1 MALSPSQRR
10 YLRSLA
16 HDLHPVILL
25 GAKGA
30 TDAVV
35 KELDQTLSHH
45 ELVKVKL
52 SGGDKEEHIDAII
65 ERAKAL
71 LGPADYRTV
80 FDLGLDLVLADI
92 RQDLEEFGVV
102 YDQWYSERSLAQSGA
117 VQRYEF

>member
-30 TDAVV
+30 TEAVL
-35 KELDQTLSHH
+35 KELDLALSHH

-52 SGGDKEEHIDAII
+52 SGGDKDERQQQIDYLTEGTRSENVQQIGHIVVLFRRNED
-65 ERAKAL
+65 EPKLAL
-71 LGPADYRTV
+71 PR
-80 FDLGLDLVLADI
+80 
-92 RQDLEEFGVV
+92 
-102 YDQWYSERSLAQSGA
+102 
-117 VQRYEF
+117 

>member
-16 HDLHPVILL
+16 HDLSPVILL

-35 KELDQTLSHH
+35 KELDSALSHH

-52 SGGDKEEHIDAII
+52 SGGDKDERQAQIDVLIAGTLAEAIQQI
-65 ERAKAL
+65 GGIVVLFRRNADDPKLAL
-71 LGPADYRTV
+71 PR
-80 FDLGLDLVLADI
+80 
-92 RQDLEEFGVV
+92 
-102 YDQWYSERSLAQSGA
+102 
-117 VQRYEF
+117 

>member
-30 TDAVV
+30 TEAVL
-35 KELDQTLSHH
+35 KELDLALSHH

-52 SGGDKEEHIDAII
+52 SGGDKDERQQQIDFLAGGTHSESVQQIGHIVVLFRRNED
-65 ERAKAL
+65 EPKLAL
-71 LGPADYRTV
+71 PR
-80 FDLGLDLVLADI
+80 
-92 RQDLEEFGVV
+92 
-102 YDQWYSERSLAQSGA
+102 
-117 VQRYEF
+117 

>member
-35 KELDQTLSHH
+35 KELDLALSHH

-52 SGGDKEEHIDAII
+52 SGGDKEERQQQIDFLAEGTQSESVQQIGHIVVLFRRNED
-65 ERAKAL
+65 EPKLAL
-71 LGPADYRTV
+71 PR
-80 FDLGLDLVLADI
+80 
-92 RQDLEEFGVV
+92 
-102 YDQWYSERSLAQSGA
+102 
-117 VQRYEF
+117 

>member
-30 TDAVV
+30 TEAVL
-35 KELDQTLSHH
+35 KELDLALSHH

-52 SGGDKEEHIDAII
+52 SGGDKDERQEQIDFLTNGTRSESVQQIGHIAVLFRRNED
-65 ERAKAL
+65 EPKLAL
-71 LGPADYRTV
+71 PR
-80 FDLGLDLVLADI
+80 
-92 RQDLEEFGVV
+92 
-102 YDQWYSERSLAQSGA
+102 
-117 VQRYEF
+117 

>member
-52 SGGDKEEHIDAII
+52 SGGDKDERRAQIAFLTDVTGAERVQEIGHIVVLFRRNTDDP
-65 ERAKAL
+65 KLAL
-71 LGPADYRTV
+71 PR
-80 FDLGLDLVLADI
+80 
-92 RQDLEEFGVV
+92 
-102 YDQWYSERSLAQSGA
+102 
-117 VQRYEF
+117 

>member
-35 KELDQTLSHH
+35 KELDLALAHH

-52 SGGDKEEHIDAII
+52 SGGDKEERQQQIDFLAEGTRSESVQQIGHIVVLFRRNED
-65 ERAKAL
+65 EPKLAL
-71 LGPADYRTV
+71 PR
-80 FDLGLDLVLADI
+80 
-92 RQDLEEFGVV
+92 
-102 YDQWYSERSLAQSGA
+102 
-117 VQRYEF
+117 

>member
-16 HDLHPVILL
+16 HDLSPVILL

-35 KELDQTLSHH
+35 KELGLALTHH

-52 SGGDKEEHIDAII
+52 SGGDKDERQAQIQFLTGGTGAESVQEIGHIVVLFRRNTDDP
-65 ERAKAL
+65 KLAL
-71 LGPADYRTV
+71 PR
-80 FDLGLDLVLADI
+80 
-92 RQDLEEFGVV
+92 
-102 YDQWYSERSLAQSGA
+102 
-117 VQRYEF
+117 

>member
-30 TDAVV
+30 TDAVL
-35 KELDQTLSHH
+35 KELDLALSHH

-52 SGGDKEEHIDAII
+52 SGGDKDERQEQINFLSSGTKSENVQEIGHIVVLFRRNED
-65 ERAKAL
+65 EPKLAL
-71 LGPADYRTV
+71 PR
-80 FDLGLDLVLADI
+80 
-92 RQDLEEFGVV
+92 
-102 YDQWYSERSLAQSGA
+102 
-117 VQRYEF
+117 

>member
-30 TDAVV
+30 TAAVV
-35 KELDQTLSHH
+35 KELDLALSHH

-52 SGGDKEEHIDAII
+52 SGGDKEERVAQVDVLLTGTGAENVQQIGRVVVLFRRNED
-65 ERAKAL
+65 EPKLAL
-71 LGPADYRTV
+71 PR
-80 FDLGLDLVLADI
+80 
-92 RQDLEEFGVV
+92 
-102 YDQWYSERSLAQSGA
+102 
-117 VQRYEF
+117 

>member
-35 KELDQTLSHH
+35 KELDLALSHH

-52 SGGDKEEHIDAII
+52 SGGDKDERQQQIDVLSAGTQSESVQQIGHIVVLFRRNED
-65 ERAKAL
+65 EPKLAL
-71 LGPADYRTV
+71 PR
-80 FDLGLDLVLADI
+80 
-92 RQDLEEFGVV
+92 
-102 YDQWYSERSLAQSGA
+102 
-117 VQRYEF
+117 